1 MKIVMY
7 ALMKDYFEPDLQIEE
22 PVTNIDE
29 LKQVLLQRNAGV
41 ENVLEVCRFAVNDWF
56 IDNTFQLQSNDVV
69 SIIPPSSG
77 G

>member
-7 ALMKDYFEPDLQIEE
+7 ALMKDYFEPDLQVEE

-29 LKQVLLQRNAGV
+29 LKQVLLQRNADV
-41 ENVLEVCRFAVNDWF
+41 ENVLGICRFAVNDWF

>member
-7 ALMKDYFEPDLQIEE
+7 ALMKDYFEPELQVEE
-22 PVTNIDE
+22 PVLNIDE

>member
-7 ALMKDYFEPDLQIEE
+7 ALMKDYFEPELQLEE
-22 PVTNIDE
+22 PVLNIDE
-29 LKQVLLQRNAGV
+29 LKQLLLQRNGDVA
-41 ENVLEVCRFAVNDWF
+41 NVLGVCRFAVNDWF

>member
-7 ALMKDYFEPDLQIEE
+7 ALMKDYFEPELQVEE
-22 PVTNIDE
+22 PVSNIDE
-29 LKQVLLQRNAGV
+29 LKQLLLQRNASV
-41 ENVLEVCRFAVNDWF
+41 KNVLGICRFAVNDWF

>member
-7 ALMKDYFEPDLQIEE
+7 ALMKDYFEPELQVEE
-22 PVTNIDE
+22 PVLNIDE
-29 LKQVLLQRNAGV
+29 LKQLLLQRNAGV

>member
-7 ALMKDYFEPDLQIEE
+7 ALMKDYFEPVLQVEE
-22 PVTNIDE
+22 AVTNINE
-29 LKQVLLQRNAGV
+29 LKQVLLQRNADV

>member
-1 MKIVMY
+1 
-7 ALMKDYFEPDLQIEE
+7 MKDYFEPELQVEE
-22 PVTNIDE
+22 PVLNIDE

>member
-7 ALMKDYFEPDLQIEE
+7 ALMKDYFEPELQIEE
-22 PVTNIDE
+22 HVLNIDE
-29 LKQVLLQRNAGV
+29 LKQLLLQRNADAK
-41 ENVLEVCRFAVNDWF
+41 NVLGICRFAVNDWF

>member
-7 ALMKDYFEPDLQIEE
+7 ALMKDYFEPELQVEE
-22 PVTNIDE
+22 PVLNIDE

-41 ENVLEVCRFAVNDWF
+41 ENVLDVCRFAVNDWF